1 MYYSTTHL
9 LSFNFY
15 HENLMARKKKEREP
29 LLRSKYSVHLEDLNE
44 SECKQW
50 LEAMFYY
57 KESWKILDNISS
69 WVKAIIRRQI
79 EEREDDKQNYQEECE
94 RQSKRIKDYWEK
106 KKSTTVHHGIPPN
119 TTATNSNSNILSKDN
134 IKEEIIKEENDV
146 REDWKKRYLKNVWL
160 KEEEYNKLIEQY
172 GKKIIEEYI
181 LRLNDYMV
189 RKWRTYTDHYLT
201 ILKRL
206 SKDNVKKKSEKE
218 DKPID
223 SLKPT
228 LSKPKLPW
236 ITKLKK
242 DC

>member
-1 MYYSTTHL
+1 MVRNSIKLFEDQY
-9 LSFNFY
+9 NFY
-15 HENLMARKKKEREP
+15 KDTKSKRLLVAFVEYMFEDKEP
-29 LLRSKYSVHLEDLNE
+29 IDL
-44 SECKQW
+44 KW
-50 LEAMFYY
+50 LEKTIFDSLRNRM
-57 KESWKILDNISS
+57 KNSKKITDWNSRWWKTSHWGWRSRKDSWELEWENKSKTSQKQVGEWKKNNEEEDNIS
-69 WVKAIIRRQI
+69 KDILL
-79 EEREDDKQNYQEECE
+79 EEED
-94 RQSKRIKDYWEK
+94 
-106 KKSTTVHHGIPPN
+106 
-119 TTATNSNSNILSKDN
+119 
-134 IKEEIIKEENDV
+134 DV

-160 KEEEYNKLIEQY
+160 KEIEYNKLVELY